1 MGRFLWIFMC
11 GDMQHY
17 DVSVQQL
24 SFLLPAVHPRSDSF
38 IEKVVG
44 PMFSTVTVCCC
55 MCLTTR

>member
-1 MGRFLWIFMC
+1 MC